1 MNNKTRTLLKNIS
14 TKMDYLLADLDELK
28 TDLESIQEEEQE
40 KYDNMPE
47 QLQDTENGCRMYEG
61 IEQLEDLVS
70 RLDSL
75 VDELGDISCDII
87 GVTEI

>member
-1 MNNKTRTLLKNIS
+1 MNNKTRTQLRKISDEMDTLLCTIETIKSKI
-14 TKMDYLLADLDELK
+14 EF
-28 TDLESIQEEEQE
+28 IQEDEQD

-61 IEQLEDLVS
+61 IESLEDIVS

-75 VDELGDISCDII
+75 IDELSDISSDTLA
-87 GVTEI
+87 VTEI

>member
-1 MNNKTRTLLKNIS
+1 MNNRTRTQLKNIS
-14 TKMDYLLADLDELK
+14 KKMDYILADLDELK
-28 TDLESIQEEEQE
+28 DCLESVQEEEQD

-47 QLQDTENGCRMYEG
+47 QLQDTPNGCRMYEG

-75 VDELGDISCDII
+75 VSELEDVSNDVIA
-87 GVTEI
+87 VTEI

>member
-1 MNNKTRTLLKNIS
+1 MNNKTRTQLRKISDNMDTLLCTIETIKSDIE
-14 TKMDYLLADLDELK
+14 T
-28 TDLESIQEEEQE
+28 IQEDEQE

-61 IEQLEDLVS
+61 IEALEDIVS

-75 VDELGDISCDII
+75 IDELSDISGDTLN
-87 GVTEI
+87 VTEI

>member
-14 TKMDYLLADLDELK
+14 KRMDYILADLDELK
-28 TDLESIQEEEQE
+28 DCLESVQEEEQD

-75 VDELGDISCDII
+75 VSELEDISNDTIA
-87 GVTEI
+87 VTEI

>member
-1 MNNKTRTLLKNIS
+1 MNNKTRTQLKNIS
-14 TKMDYLLADLDELK
+14 KRMDYILADLDELK
-28 TDLESIQEEEQE
+28 DCLESIQEEEQD

-75 VDELGDISCDII
+75 VDELGDISCDTIA
-87 GVTEI
+87 VTEI

>member
-1 MNNKTRTLLKNIS
+1 MNNKTRTQLRKIS
-14 TKMDYLLADLDELK
+14 NEMDALLAKIEDLK
-28 TDLESIQEEEQE
+28 TDLESIQEDEQD

-47 QLQDTENGCRMYEG
+47 QLQDTDNGCRMYEG

-75 VDELGDISCDII
+75 VSELEDVSNDVIA
-87 GVTEI
+87 VTEI

>member
-1 MNNKTRTLLKNIS
+1 MNNKTRTQLRKIS
-14 TKMDYLLADLDELK
+14 KEMDTLLAKIEDLK
-28 TDLESIQEEEQE
+28 TDLESIQEDEQD

-47 QLQDTENGCRMYEG
+47 QLQDTDNGCRMYEG

-75 VDELGDISCDII
+75 VSELEDVSNDVIA
-87 GVTEI
+87 VTEI

>member
-14 TKMDYLLADLDELK
+14 KKMDYILADLDELK
-28 TDLESIQEEEQE
+28 DCLESIQEEEQD

-47 QLQDTENGCRMYEG
+47 QLQDTDNGCRMYEG

-75 VDELGDISCDII
+75 VSELEDVSNDVIA
-87 GVTEI
+87 VTEI

>member
-1 MNNKTRTLLKNIS
+1 MNNKTRTQLRKIS
-14 TKMDYLLADLDELK
+14 KEMDALLAKIEDLK
-28 TDLESIQEEEQE
+28 TDLESIQEEEQD

-47 QLQDTENGCRMYEG
+47 QLQDTDNGCRMYEG

-75 VDELGDISCDII
+75 VSELEDVSNDVIA
-87 GVTEI
+87 VTEI